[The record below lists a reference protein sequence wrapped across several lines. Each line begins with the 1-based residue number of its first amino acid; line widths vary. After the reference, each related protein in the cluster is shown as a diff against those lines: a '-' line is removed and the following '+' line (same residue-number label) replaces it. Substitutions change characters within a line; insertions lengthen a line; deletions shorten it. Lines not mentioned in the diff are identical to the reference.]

1 MKINKDIEKYWKS
14 RVLFSWGPYEEMR
27 DLRYGINH
35 YMHNFYPFESSN
47 GKKVLE
53 IGCGGGIDSIEYAKN
68 GAQVW
73 ATDFTDEAVEFTTD
87 RVNKLNMG
95 STIVASNGRIRVEK
109 VDVRNIPYE
118 DNSFDV
124 VHVIGILHHI
134 LDVNDSVREIL
145 RVLKP
150 GGSMYAM
157 FYNKNS
163 LLYYYSIMYLRGVVG
178 GEFDKGLS
186 EEDLVSKYS
195 EAQFGCPYTKIYTEE
210 SVKELFYDNGFD
222 NVETQIDSP
231 HIDTLETRK
240 VKIPNLPKNMGWH
253 LSTKA
258 TK

>member
-1 MKINKDIEKYWKS
+1 MKVNKDIEKYWKN
-14 RVLFSWGPYEEMR
+14 RVLFSWGKYEDMR

-35 YMHNFYPFESSN
+35 YMHNFYPFEKSKD
-47 GKKVLE
+47 KKVLE
-53 IGCGGGIDSIEYAKN
+53 IGCGGGLDSIEYAKN

-73 ATDFTDEAVEFTTD
+73 ATDFTDEAVEFTTN
-87 RVNKLNMG
+87 RVKRLNLD
-95 STIVASNGRIRVEK
+95 NIRVDK
-109 VDVRNIPYE
+109 VDVRNIQYE
-118 DNSFDV
+118 DNFFDV
-124 VHVIGILHHI
+124 VHTFGVLHHI
-134 LDVNDSVREIL
+134 IEVEDALSEIY

>member
-1 MKINKDIEKYWKS
+1 MKVNKDIEKYWKN
-14 RVLFSWGPYEEMR
+14 RVLFSWGKYEDMR

-73 ATDFTDEAVEFTTD
+73 ATDFTDEAVEFTTN
-87 RVNKLNMG
+87 RVKRLNLD
-95 STIVASNGRIRVEK
+95 NIRVDK
-109 VDVRNIPYE
+109 VDVRNIQYE
-118 DNSFDV
+118 DNFFDV
-124 VHVIGILHHI
+124 VHTFGVLHHI
-134 LDVNDSVREIL
+134 IEVEDALSEIY